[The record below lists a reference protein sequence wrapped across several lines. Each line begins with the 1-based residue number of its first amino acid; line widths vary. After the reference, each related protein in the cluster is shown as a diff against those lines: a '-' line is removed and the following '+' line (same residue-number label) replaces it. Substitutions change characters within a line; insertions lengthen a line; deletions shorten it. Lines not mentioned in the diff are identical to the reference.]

1 MNMAAE
7 IASVLYV
14 ITIGKSPSAST
25 SFAPIFLV
33 TLFLA
38 SLTKAK
44 LRMVCRLRCSIE
56 IKGLGIMKA
65 TFKLLSQEGKAV
77 NFLQP
82 QKQKVDVRFDP
93 TFFQACSWLDSR
105 RLQLCGA
112 LEALCKHCHI
122 SFMGSTLCSSPTL
135 LLSAAAAAASL

>member
-1 MNMAAE
+1 
-7 IASVLYV
+7 
-14 ITIGKSPSAST
+14 
-25 SFAPIFLV
+25 
-33 TLFLA
+33 
-38 SLTKAK
+38 
-44 LRMVCRLRCSIE
+44 
-56 IKGLGIMKA
+56 MKA

-135 LLSAAAAAASL
+135 LLSAAAAAASLQLRILLSLAAPMPQSSISQFALCQHKIFLDKKKMH